1 MAVAN
6 QAVAAPR
13 PATPGWLVVLE
24 QELRDLWLGGRGLLL
39 CLGFS
44 VLLSLIAYLVAMN
57 TDLNFLEQRD
67 SVNLTLQVAIAVG
80 PLLAMMAAA
89 DSISGERERGT
100 LENLLLA
107 PVSRLEL
114 TVGKLLAAL
123 SLWFAAFLITI
134 PYVWYLGRG
143 VGISDDAVASGLIV
157 GTLIAVFVTSLG
169 LIISLFVSSNRIGLS
184 FSLFLLLALYAP
196 TQLPAAAQRGWSAEL
211 LLRLNPLTAGEHYI
225 GLILRDAH
233 SWSDDVSWLASPVV
247 AAVVAAAVAV
257 MLGARR
263 IRLPGGFA
271 R

>member
-1 MAVAN
+1 MVA
-6 QAVAAPR
+6 ADRTVAAPR
-13 PATPGWLVVLE
+13 PATPGWVVVLE
-24 QELRDLWLGGRGLLL
+24 QELHDLWLGGRGLLL

-44 VLLSLIAYLVAMN
+44 LLLSLIAYLVAMN

-80 PLLAMMAAA
+80 PLLGMLAAA
-89 DSISGERERGT
+89 DAISGERERGT
-100 LENLLLA
+100 LENLLLT

-123 SLWFAAFLITI
+123 SLWFAAFAITV

-143 VGISDDAVASGLIV
+143 VGISDDAVLSGFVV

-169 LIISLFVSSNRIGLS
+169 LIISLFISSNRTGLS
-184 FSLFLLLALYAP
+184 LSLFLLIALYAP
-196 TQLPAAAQRGWSAEL
+196 TQLPAAAQRGWAADL

-225 GLILRDAH
+225 GLILRDAQ
-233 SWSDDVSWLASPVV
+233 SWSEDVSWFLSPVLAAIV
-247 AAVVAAAVAV
+247 AATAAV